1 MYHRERKTGH
11 AEAKESAVQLIK
23 TVRRQM
29 RTKYGTE
36 GKIPMILEGWRG
48 RPSGRRGYTPH
59 PTVQFFSIFQ
69 TAVYRCS
76 ILRFNWDGGK
86 CCPAIDF
93 PEGLMYITYTLM
105 LRRDRKSCPFCLDIK
120 IYGTVRCSDML
131 PVWRFDDR

>member
-48 RPSGRRGYTPH
+48 RPSGGR
-59 PTVQFFSIFQ
+59 TVLAGGGTLHIRLSSFL
-69 TAVYRCS
+69 VYS
-76 ILRFNWDGGK
+76 KLRFTGAAFCASIGMGGNVARLLISPK
-86 CCPAIDF
+86 
-93 PEGLMYITYTLM
+93 G
-105 LRRDRKSCPFCLDIK
+105 
-120 IYGTVRCSDML
+120 
-131 PVWRFDDR
+131 